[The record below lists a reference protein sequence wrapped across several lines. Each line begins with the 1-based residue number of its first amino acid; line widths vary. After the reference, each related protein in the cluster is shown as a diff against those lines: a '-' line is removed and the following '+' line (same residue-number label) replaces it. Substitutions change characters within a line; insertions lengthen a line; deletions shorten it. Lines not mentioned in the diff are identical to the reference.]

1 MAALSHA
8 SNFANTL
15 PLERKD
21 SFVSFAQ
28 LCAESDVLTR
38 FEGLEDRDLRDG
50 LSDPPTLL
58 YVFCYAGSMLN
69 FLVLTSIGDF

>member
-15 PLERKD
+15 PPEIKA
-21 SFVSFAQ
+21 SFESFAQ
-28 LCAESDVLTR
+28 LCAKSDILTR

-58 YVFCYAGSMLN
+58 YVFGYAGSLLN
-69 FLVLTSIGDF
+69 FLILTSIGDF